1 MRYHSLDSAFTLIEL
16 LVVIAIIAILA
27 VVVVLTLNPA
37 ELLRQ
42 SRDADR
48 VSDMATLTSAINLYS
63 ADQSG
68 APSYSLGTPSTTYFS
83 FYDPAATSSV
93 GTNCATAGLFQQP
106 YGWSYQCPASST
118 LRNVNNTGWIPV
130 NFSGISSGS
139 PFGALPIDPSDSS
152 SSHLYYTY
160 TTNGSTYELAA
171 AMESQKY
178 QFDGAND
185 VESNDGGANA
195 YLLEKGTNLSL
206 EPIDYGLSSGLTGY
220 WPLNEGTSTVAYD
233 FSGNNAT
240 GSWQGSA
247 VGASGY
253 YSLAANQIWAGAFD
267 GSSTYINEGA
277 WSSDQ
282 TTYTITMWFKANS
295 VVTSYQLLFRG
306 SSSGCFYDPSITV
319 GGGNVNFSESGCSF
333 SGFIGSFPVSAGQWY
348 QMALV
353 RSGTNATIY
362 LNGVQG
368 ASTSSLPLTWS
379 VPGGA
384 KFLIGASWN
393 GTATSNSFNGLIDNV
408 RVYNIALTS
417 AQVAALYTAGR

>member
-160 TTNGSTYELAA
+160 TTNGSMNLPPRWSRKNINSAA
-171 AMESQKY
+171 RTMWNRMMAARTLIFLRK
-178 QFDGAND
+178 
-185 VESNDGGANA
+185 
-195 YLLEKGTNLSL
+195 
-206 EPIDYGLSSGLTGY
+206 EPIFRLNRSIMDYPRDS
-220 WPLNEGTSTVAYD
+220 P
-233 FSGNNAT
+233 AT
-240 GSWQGSA
+240 G
-247 VGASGY
+247 
-253 YSLAANQIWAGAFD
+253 
-267 GSSTYINEGA
+267 
-277 WSSDQ
+277 
-282 TTYTITMWFKANS
+282 
-295 VVTSYQLLFRG
+295 R
-306 SSSGCFYDPSITV
+306 
-319 GGGNVNFSESGCSF
+319 
-333 SGFIGSFPVSAGQWY
+333 
-348 QMALV
+348 
-353 RSGTNATIY
+353 
-362 LNGVQG
+362 
-368 ASTSSLPLTWS
+368 
-379 VPGGA
+379 
-384 KFLIGASWN
+384 
-393 GTATSNSFNGLIDNV
+393 
-408 RVYNIALTS
+408 
-417 AQVAALYTAGR
+417 